1 MYKPTFT
8 ITNNIL
14 RFISKIETSK
24 EIIENAPLVPAYEA
38 KFRQEAI
45 IRTVHHGTHI
55 EGNPLDS
62 GEVKDVLEGKEISAK
77 DRDVQ
82 EIINY
87 RNVLKYLD
95 RKVTNTA
102 SLFRNSEAREG
113 RVFQISEKDL
123 HQIHKLTVEKILRA
137 DQSGKYRKT
146 QVVVKNS
153 KTGQISFKPPQPV
166 DVPKLT
172 KEFFGWL
179 NSGESE
185 LIHPVLAA
193 GITHYVLAYVH
204 PFVDGNGRTARA
216 LATMVL
222 FSRGY
227 DIKKFF
233 SLEEYFDRNA
243 KRYYE
248 TLQAVSNQKAESLSD
263 RNLTAWLEYFC
274 EGLAE
279 ELARVKERVQK
290 LSLDSRLKGRTGQ
303 ITLSER
309 QMKLVEYIETYGS
322 VSNRQWRNLLR
333 DYSDDTILRDLK
345 DLQKKKLIK
354 KKGSTKGAVYVLR

>member
-1 MYKPTFT
+1 MFSPKFT
-8 ITNNIL
+8 ITNKIL
-14 RFISKIETSK
+14 KDIGKIEASR

-62 GEVKDVLEGKEISAK
+62 GEVRDVLDGKDVSAK
-77 DRDVQ
+77 DRDIQ
-82 EIINY
+82 EILNY
-87 RNVLKYLD
+87 RNVLKFID
-95 RKVTNTA
+95 KRQTTNVK
-102 SLFRNSEAREG
+102 RQE
-113 RVFQISEKDL
+113 ISEKDL
-123 HQIHKLTVEKILRA
+123 LGIHKLTVDKILSSDKA
-137 DQSGKYRKT
+137 GKYRIT

-153 KTGQISFKPPQPV
+153 KTGEVSFKPPAS
-166 DVPKLT
+166 DEVPKLI
-172 KEFFGWL
+172 KEFFSWL
-179 NSGESE
+179 ASSESE
-185 LIHPVLAA
+185 SVHSVLAA

-248 TLQAVSNQKAESLSD
+248 TLQEVSNQKVDSLSERD
-263 RNLTAWLEYFC
+263 LTTWLEYFC
-274 EGLAE
+274 EGLTE

-303 ITLSER
+303 IILSER
-309 QMKLVEYIETYGS
+309 QVKLVEYIETYGS

-345 DLQKKKLIK
+345 DLQKKRLIK
-354 KKGSTKGAVYVLR
+354 KKGSTKGAVYVLK

>member
-1 MYKPTFT
+1 MFLVTMYKPTFT

-14 RFISKIETSK
+14 RFISKIEASK

-62 GEVKDVLEGKEISAK
+62 GEVRDVLDGKDVSAK
-77 DRDVQ
+77 DRDIQ
-82 EIINY
+82 EILNY
-87 RNVLKYLD
+87 RNVLKYID
-95 RKVTNTA
+95 KTP
-102 SLFRNSEAREG
+102 NSKL
-113 RVFQISEKDL
+113 QTPKITEKDL
-123 HQIHKLTVEKILRA
+123 LTVHRLTVEKILSG
-137 DQSGKYRKT
+137 DQAGKYRKT

-153 KTGQISFKPPQPV
+153 KTGKISFNPPSPIQVRDLTV
-166 DVPKLT
+166 D
-172 KEFFGWL
+172 FFVWL
-179 NSGESE
+179 NSKKSQSV
-185 LIHPVLAA
+185 HPVLAA
-193 GITHYVLAYVH
+193 GITHYILAFIH

-263 RNLTAWLEYFC
+263 RNLTIWLEYFC

-279 ELARVKERVQK
+279 ELARVRERVQK

-303 ITLSER
+303 IILSER

-322 VSNRQWRNLLR
+322 ISNKQWRSLLR
-333 DYSDDTILRDLK
+333 DYSDDTVLRDLK
-345 DLQKKKLIK
+345 DLQKKGLIK
-354 KKGSTKGAVYVLR
+354 KKGSTKGAVYVLK